1 MFPASIA
8 IGGLFGYFF
17 DRWLH
22 TAPWL
27 LIVFILYGVAAGFV
41 NLVQVTRRYES
52 RK

>member
-8 IGGLFGYFF
+8 IGGLMGYLL

-22 TAPWL
+22 TEPWL

-41 NLVQVTRRYES
+41 NLIKVTRRYDP
-52 RK
+52 KK